1 VLRLLADGMT
11 NKEIGGQL
19 SIAEDTVK
27 KHVQN
32 IIWKLRAADRT
43 QAAIVAYRAGLL
55 DPLDA

>member
-1 VLRLLADGMT
+1 MT
-11 NKEIGGQL
+11 NKEIGVKL

-43 QAAIVAYRAGLL
+43 QAAIVAYRSGLL
-55 DPLDA
+55 DPLDD